1 MRARLDTSPGSL
13 IILRPGPHFVS
24 SCLRGRVYTLLVP
37 DRASATTRLVVTAT
51 LLGLGAGA
59 AAALA
64 GRSDL
69 ASTTWAATTVVAL
82 VPLAIATLRDLAA
95 GNVGVDLIALL
106 AMGGALVLDQY
117 LAGAVIALMLSGG
130 QALEAYAGARARRE
144 LAALVERAPR
154 VVHRYQGDHHVTA
167 DIKDVRPG
175 DMLVVKPGEVVPVD
189 GAVVGATAVLD
200 ESALTGEAIP
210 QERPEHDR
218 VQSGAVN
225 AASAPFTMRAL
236 ATAADST
243 YAGIV
248 RLVQEAQASKAPLV
262 RLADRYALL
271 FLPFTLGVA
280 GVAWI
285 WSGDPVRALA
295 VLVVATPCPLI
306 LAAPVAIVA
315 GISRAAR
322 HGIII
327 KGGGALETLARA
339 TELVLDKTGT
349 ITMGSPIVTDVETF
363 GGTDPDE
370 VLRLAASLDQASNHV
385 IAVPIVRAARER
397 HLPLTFPSEVVEN
410 LGAGIEGRVNGAH
423 VRLGRFDWVMAG
435 SVKPA
440 QVRQVRRRTLLEGS
454 AAVFVAIDRRPAGAI
469 ILADPVRPDAPL
481 TLRTLRLAGF
491 AHITMLTGDH
501 VDLAETVGAALGVDR
516 VLAERSP
523 EEKVDAVRT
532 TRADGVTVMVGDGI
546 NDAAALAAAD
556 VGVAMGARGA
566 TASSD
571 AADIVLVVDRLDRL
585 TEGIRIARRSR
596 AVALQSIGA
605 GMALSGAGMVL
616 AAAGLLA
623 PVAGAIV
630 QEAIDIAVI
639 LNALRALGDP
649 RRGRRGDARA
659 VQVSQQFRDE
669 HRKMLPVVRRIRQI
683 ADHLDEMTPAEA
695 RLALDDIRRFLVD
708 DLLPHNREED
718 ALIYPVVAGLIGGHD
733 PTATMNRA
741 HQEIAHLTRI
751 FGRLIEELPPD
762 EAPGADDLR
771 ELRRVLYG
779 LHATLGL
786 HFAQEEE
793 SYLALIDDRLQPA
806 VRR

>member
-1 MRARLDTSPGSL
+1 
-13 IILRPGPHFVS
+13 VN
-24 SCLRGRVYTLLVP
+24 
-37 DRASATTRLVVTAT
+37 DRAGVTTRRILAAT
-51 LLGLGAGA
+51 LTGLAAGT

-69 ASTTWAATTVVAL
+69 ASAAWAATTAIAL
-82 VPLAIATLRDLAA
+82 VPLTLATIRDLAR
-95 GNVGVDLIALL
+95 GNAGVDLIALL
-106 AMGGALVLDQY
+106 AMGGALLLGQY
-117 LAGAVIALMLSGG
+117 LPGAVIALMLSGG
-130 QALEAYAGARARRE
+130 QALETYAGARARRE

-154 VVHRYQGDHHVTA
+154 VVHRYLGDQLVTA
-167 DIKDVRPG
+167 DINDVRPG
-175 DMLVVKPGEVVPVD
+175 DVLVVKSGEVVPVD

-218 VQSGAVN
+218 VTSGAVN

-248 RLVQEAQASKAPLV
+248 RLVQEAQAAKAPLD

-271 FLPFTLGVA
+271 FLPITLGVA
-280 GVAWI
+280 AIAWL

-349 ITMGSPIVTDVETF
+349 ITAGSPIVTDIETF
-363 GGTDPDE
+363 DGANPDD
-370 VLRLAASLDQASNHV
+370 VLRFAASLDQASTHV

-397 HLPLTFPSEVVEN
+397 RLPLTFPSDVVEN
-410 LGAGIEGRVNGAH
+410 LGSGIEGRVNGTA
-423 VRLGRFDWVMAG
+423 VRMGKADWVMTG
-435 SVKPA
+435 SAKPA
-440 QVRQVRRRTLLEGS
+440 QVRRIRRRTLLEGS
-454 AAVFVAIDRRPAGAI
+454 AAVFVAIDGRPAGA
-469 ILADPVRPDAPL
+469 LVLEDPVRPDAPL
-481 TLRTLRLAGF
+481 TLRTLRSAGF

-523 EEKVDAVRT
+523 EEKVDAVRMT
-532 TRADGVTVMVGDGI
+532 KADGVTVMVGDGI

-596 AVALQSIGA
+596 GIAIQSIVA
-605 GMALSGAGMVL
+605 GMAMSGAGMVF

-623 PVAGAIV
+623 PVAGALV
-630 QEAIDIAVI
+630 QEAIDIAVM
-639 LNALRALGDP
+639 LNALRALGDSRGS
-649 RRGRRGDARA
+649 RRSDAGA

-669 HRKMLPVVRRIRQI
+669 HRKMLPEVRRIRQV
-683 ADHLDEMTPAEA
+683 ADRLDELEPAAA
-695 RLALDDIRRFLVD
+695 RAELDRIRRFLVD
-708 DLLPHNREED
+708 ELLPHNREED
-718 ALIYPVVAGLIGGHD
+718 ARVYPVVAGLIGGHD
-733 PTATMNRA
+733 PTATMSRA
-741 HQEIAHLTRI
+741 HQEIAHLARI
-751 FGRLIEELPPD
+751 FGRLLEELAAD
-762 EAPGADDLR
+762 EAPGADDVR

-806 VRR
+806 MRR